1 VILMGEELREMVLQE
16 VQREMLSNMLAQG
29 KRMDEREKYDY
40 RKVNVQKGV
49 LTTAEGSALA
59 QIGDSKVLCSI
70 KFGEMTPF
78 PDRPTEGVFMVMAE
92 FLPLASPVFEPGPP
106 SPESIELAR
115 VVDRGIRS
123 AEVIDTKTMF
133 IQEGKVLAIFID
145 LYVMDHGGN
154 LTDTAAL
161 AAAAALS
168 DTKVPK
174 VVDGKIVRGDYVG
187 PLNMPDK
194 PLTCTFIKVGDHLLL
209 DPLREEERAGE
220 CQLTVG
226 TVDGYVV
233 CMQKSGLGSLK
244 KSEVMECVEVALRKG
259 NELRDLI

>member
-1 VILMGEELREMVLQE
+1 MILMGEELRELVLQE
-16 VQREMLSNMLAQG
+16 IQREMISNMLAQG
-29 KRMDEREKYDY
+29 KRMDERAKDEY
-40 RKVNVQKGV
+40 RKATVQKGV

-59 QIGDSKVLCSI
+59 QIGDSKVLCGV
-70 KFGEMTPF
+70 KFGEMAPF

-123 AEVIDTKTMF
+123 AEVIDTKGMF
-133 IQEGKVLAIFID
+133 IEEGKVLAIFID

-168 DTKVPK
+168 DTKVPN
-174 VVDGKIVRGDYVG
+174 VVDGKIVRRDYKG

-194 PLTCTFIKVGDHLLL
+194 PLTCTFAKVGDHLLL
-209 DPLREEERAGE
+209 DPTREEERAAE

-233 CMQKSGLGSLK
+233 CMQKSGPGSMK
-244 KSEVMECVEVALRKG
+244 KSEVMECIGIALKKG
-259 NELRDLI
+259 NELRNLI

>member
-1 VILMGEELREMVLQE
+1 MVLQE
-16 VQREMLSNMLAQG
+16 VQREMLANMLAQG
-29 KRMDEREKYDY
+29 RRMDERGKYDF
-40 RKVNVQKGV
+40 RNVSVQKGV

-59 QIGDSKVLCSI
+59 QIGDSKVLCSV

-92 FLPLASPVFEPGPP
+92 FLPLASSSFEPGPP

-123 AEVIDTKTMF
+123 AEVIDTKSMF
-133 IQEGKVLAIFID
+133 IEEGKVLAIFID

-161 AAAAALS
+161 AAAAALA

-174 VVDGKIVRGDYVG
+174 VVEGKIVRGDYVG
-187 PLNMPDK
+187 PLKMPDK

-209 DPLREEERAGE
+209 DPMREEERAGE
-220 CQLTVG
+220 CKLTVG

-233 CMQKSGLGSLK
+233 CMQKSGPGSLTK
-244 KSEVMECVEVALRKG
+244 ADVMECVDVALRKG
-259 NELRDLI
+259 NELRNLI

>member
-1 VILMGEELREMVLQE
+1 MGAELKEIVLRE
-16 VQREMLSNMLAQG
+16 VQREVLANMLAQG
-29 KRMDEREKYDY
+29 KRMDERGPYDY
-40 RKVNVQKGV
+40 RKVEVQKGV

-59 QIGDSKVLCSI
+59 KIGDSKVLCGI

-78 PDRPTEGVFMVMAE
+78 PDRPDEGVFMVMAE

-123 AEVIDTKTMF
+123 AEVIDTKSMF
-133 IQEGKVLAIFID
+133 IEEGKVLGLFID
-145 LYVMDHGGN
+145 LYVMDHSGN

-161 AAAAALS
+161 AAAAALT
-168 DTKVPK
+168 DTKFPRVEG
-174 VVDGKIVRGDYVG
+174 GKIVRGEYTG
-187 PLNMPDK
+187 PLNLPDK
-194 PLTCTFIKVGDHLLL
+194 PLTSTFIKVGDRLLL
-209 DPLREEERAGE
+209 DPAREEERAQD

-233 CMQKSGLGSLK
+233 CMQKSGSGSMGK
-244 KSEVMECVEVALRKG
+244 EEVMECVDVALRKG
-259 NELRDLI
+259 NELRSYI

>member
-1 VILMGEELREMVLQE
+1 MQE

-29 KRMDEREKYDY
+29 KRMDERERYDY

-59 QIGDSKVLCSI
+59 QIGDSKVLCGV

-78 PDRPTEGVFMVMAE
+78 ADRPTEGVFMVMAE
-92 FLPLASPVFEPGPP
+92 FLPLASPTFEPGPP
-106 SPESIELAR
+106 SPKSIELAR

-123 AEVIDTKTMF
+123 AEVIDTKSMF
-133 IQEGKVLAIFID
+133 IEEGKVLAIFID

-161 AAAAALS
+161 AAAAALT

-174 VVDGKIVRGDYVG
+174 VVDGKIVRKDYTG
-187 PLNMPDK
+187 PLKMPDT
-194 PLTCTFIKVGDHLLL
+194 PVTSTFIKVGDKILL
-209 DPLREEERAGE
+209 DPLRSEEHAAD

-226 TVDGYVV
+226 TVEGYVV
-233 CMQKSGLGSLK
+233 CMQKSGPGSMK
-244 KSEVMECVEVALRKG
+244 KSEVMECIDVALAKG
-259 NELRDLI
+259 KELRSYI